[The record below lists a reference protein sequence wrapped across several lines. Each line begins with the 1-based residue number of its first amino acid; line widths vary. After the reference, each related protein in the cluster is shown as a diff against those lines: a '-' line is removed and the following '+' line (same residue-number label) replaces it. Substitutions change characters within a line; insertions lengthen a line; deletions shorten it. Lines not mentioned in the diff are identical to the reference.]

1 MTAIPKVVAARK
13 PTTQQT
19 VYWRFAITLGDAFLA
34 APRDPVACI
43 PALAFITQVLVEIVT
58 VFNAATTNVLTIG
71 TTTGNANEI
80 VASGD
85 VTATALAV
93 TPVTRGRG
101 TSLTAAGD
109 INIYVKF
116 AQTGTAATTGKAR
129 VVIEYVPIDQD
140 G

>member
-1 MTAIPKVVAARK
+1 MTAIPKSIAARK

-19 VYWRFAITLGDAFLA
+19 VYWRFGINFNDAFIA

-58 VFNAATTNVLTIG
+58 AFNAVTTNVLTIG

-80 VASGD
+80 VNAAD
-85 VTATALAV
+85 VDETTLGV
-93 TPVTRGRG
+93 TPVTRARG
-101 TSLTAAGD
+101 TTLTAAGD
-109 INIYVKF
+109 INVYVKYT
-116 AQTGTAATTGKAR
+116 QTGTAATAGKAR